1 MKRVVFVKVKFL
13 MLNSTHKLFD
23 QICSYVPWS
32 LVPLSCPTSFHF
44 HEKKKVKWMWMKF
57 VYAVGT
63 FRSTLHKIS
72 SGLCWPSRYLFCW
85 LVCLP
90 LCDCLI
96 GLVVKASALRT
107 VDPGF
112 ESCTVCTLGATLPH
126 DWCCRVRDGTGWPSV
141 SILWLGEVDLGFDSR
156 FLLGDFSGSSHI
168 SDLKIGTPAA
178 TLPCAW
184 HCRAALGLVGPVSVY

>member
-1 MKRVVFVKVKFL
+1 
-13 MLNSTHKLFD
+13 
-23 QICSYVPWS
+23 
-32 LVPLSCPTSFHF
+32 
-44 HEKKKVKWMWMKF
+44 MKF

-72 SGLCWPSRYLFCW
+72 SGLCWPSRYLLCW

-126 DWCCRVRDGTGWPSV
+126 AWCCRVRDGTVWPSV

-156 FLLGDFSGSSHI
+156 YLPGDFSGSSHI
-168 SDLKIGTPAA
+168 SDLKIGTPVA

-184 HCRAALGLVGPVSVY
+184 HCRVSAGTGWPGVSILGLAEMESLTCNFCLSVAAHADPSQRYTSMLLGRWATSQ